1 MNVYLNARN
10 TADADCQKPKD
21 RRSEMIATHVTLRNR
36 TGKLQMSV
44 RIGQLRSLFSHL

>member
-10 TADADCQKPKD
+10 TAAANCQKPKD
-21 RRSEMIATHVTLRNR
+21 RRSKMISIHVTLGNR

-44 RIGQLRSLFSHL
+44 RIGQLLSLFSHL